1 MIRILTNFIP
11 YADHLIFQT
20 VIDMPMEKTSSLQ
33 LPSSNLLNR
42 LLFLGYFILAPSLF
56 PGF

>member
-33 LPSSNLLNR
+33 LPSSNLL
-42 LLFLGYFILAPSLF
+42 FQVYFISAPSLF

>member
-11 YADHLIFQT
+11 YADHLILQT
-20 VIDMPMEKTSSLQ
+20 VIDMPIEKTSSLQ
-33 LPSSNLLNR
+33 LPSSNLL
-42 LLFLGYFILAPSLF
+42 FQVYFISAPSLF